1 MNIGFNIVKLI
12 NIKLCNVDVD
22 LDEYQGEPEFI
33 AEKKCREAV
42 SHVKGPVLV
51 GI

>member
-1 MNIGFNIVKLI
+1 M
-12 NIKLCNVDVD
+12 DVD

-42 SHVKGPVLV
+42 EAVRGPVLV
-51 GI
+51 RGSSGAHLHFIISFR